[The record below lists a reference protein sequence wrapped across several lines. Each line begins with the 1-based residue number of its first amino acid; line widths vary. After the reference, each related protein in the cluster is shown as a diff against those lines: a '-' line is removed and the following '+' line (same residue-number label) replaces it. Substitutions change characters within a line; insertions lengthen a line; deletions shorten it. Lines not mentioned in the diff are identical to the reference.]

1 MIGRRRIT
9 KDMLEAAERKGW
21 NSAQTARH
29 YETHSAVIDDACERF
44 GVVLPEH
51 GAAPTP
57 PKKKP
62 SAAWSA
68 GPEAIK
74 RALEKMQPASGGMKR

>member
-1 MIGRRRIT
+1 MSGRKRIT
-9 KDMLEAAERKGW
+9 RDMLEAAERKGW

-29 YETHSAVIDDACERF
+29 YQTHSAAIDDACERF

-51 GAAPTP
+51 SAPQP
-57 PKKKP
+57 VVKKKP

-68 GPEAIK
+68 NPEAIQ
-74 RALEKMQPASGGMKR
+74 RALDRMKQSQGG